1 MKEEESGCGFLGR
14 FQQKAEPGFLR
25 CLCPQTTFKSEENAI
40 INLLDSGFWRI
51 LLLWEILND
60 FGGLPHKIPSEAVDK
75 TTLFCGERSF
85 AGTFLAQTT
94 RQSTKDPVDLILGV

>member
-1 MKEEESGCGFLGR
+1 VAFWGVSSKRLNRAFYDASV
-14 FQQKAEPGFLR
+14 
-25 CLCPQTTFKSEENAI
+25 PQTTFKSEENAI
-40 INLLDSGFWRI
+40 INLLDSGFWRT